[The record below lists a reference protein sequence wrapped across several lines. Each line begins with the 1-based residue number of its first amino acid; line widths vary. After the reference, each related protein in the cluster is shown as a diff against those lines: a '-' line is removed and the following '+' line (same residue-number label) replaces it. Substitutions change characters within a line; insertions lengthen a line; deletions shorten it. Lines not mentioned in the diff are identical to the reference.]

1 MAIFSIIR
9 AMKSIGNLSLRKE
22 LIGCKRLVVK
32 VGSNVVTKS
41 DGRCDIRKM
50 RIIVEDIC
58 ELVDSGFEVILVS
71 SGAVSVGKA
80 FLKTMLPKEGRV
92 DLQQSASSIGQPKLI
107 NKYSQLFEDHDHIC
121 SQILLT
127 HDDFRN
133 RKRFLHA
140 KQTIEVLLQNKI
152 TPILNENDSIS
163 YSENTVGDNDH
174 LAASA
179 AQMVHADALIIIT
192 SAKGLYDKDPLE
204 QGAKLIKVVD
214 YGDEL
219 EHIDMSSKTNAG
231 RGGMESKIHAV
242 MKVTPLGIKA
252 IISSKDNARI
262 VLDPLTIETGTIF
275 GPESNF
281 QPDQKKA
288 WLIST
293 KKLNCYMEV
302 DRGAYEA
309 LLEGNS
315 LFPRGV
321 SFCSGHFFK
330 GDSIDIC
337 YQGRPFA
344 VGITEYDKKDVER
357 IKDAHSDEIEDI
369 LGYKISSAVVLT
381 QNLLLTEDT

>member
-1 MAIFSIIR
+1 
-9 AMKSIGNLSLRKE
+9 MKSIGSLSLRKE

-41 DGRCDIRKM
+41 DGRCDVRKM

-58 ELVDSGFEVILVS
+58 ELVERGFEVILVS
-71 SGAVSVGKA
+71 SGAVNVGKA
-80 FLKTMLPKEGRV
+80 FLKRMLPKEGRV

-107 NKYSQLFEDHDHIC
+107 NKYSQLFEDHNHIC

-140 KQTIEVLLQNKI
+140 KQTIEVLLQNKV

-163 YSENTVGDNDH
+163 YSENSVGDNDH

-192 SAKGLYDKDPLE
+192 SEHGLYDRDPLE
-204 QGAKLIKVVD
+204 KDAKLIKVVD
-214 YGDEL
+214 FGDEL
-219 EHIDMSSKTNAG
+219 NHIDMSSKTNAG

-252 IISSKDNARI
+252 VISSKDNERI
-262 VLDPLTIETGTIF
+262 VLDPLTKEIGTLF
-275 GPESNF
+275 GPETNF
-281 QPDQKKA
+281 HPDQKKA

-293 KKLNCYMEV
+293 KKTNCYLEV

-309 LLEGNS
+309 LLEGHS
-315 LFPRGV
+315 LFPRGIT
-321 SFCSGHFFK
+321 SCFGRFFH
-330 GDSIDIC
+330 GDSIDLC
-337 YQGRPFA
+337 FEGKPFA
-344 VGITEYDKKDVER
+344 VGISEYDKVDVDR
-357 IKDAHSDEIEDI
+357 IKDSHSDDIEDI
-369 LGYKISSAVVLT
+369 LGYKTSSAVVLT
-381 QNLLLTEDT
+381 QNLLLTEEI